1 MKISIIG
8 NNLTALVLAKV
19 LLKKKIQVDLFY
31 EENTTK
37 NLKSVRTIGIT
48 QSNVLFLNKH
58 FKGIEKIG
66 HKIDKI
72 SISTER
78 QKNDLLNFEKN
89 SDFKF
94 AVFKYENI
102 YKFVK
107 SSLKKEKN
115 FKSIK
120 TKLDKKLVQKKYLLS
135 YDLVIDINL
144 RNTLSKKF
152 FSRKIKKDYFS
163 RAYVTIINHKQIK
176 NNIAKQIF
184 SSSGPLAFLPISN
197 NKTSLVYSIFDNNN
211 SKINEEKVID
221 LIKNYNT
228 KYKITSFEKFESF
241 KLQFSLL
248 RNYFKQNVLAFGDQ
262 AHTIHPLA
270 GQGFNMTLRDIKYFL
285 KLIDEKIKYGLN
297 LDSSILEEFEKNNK
311 YKNVIFANSI
321 DFIHEFFKFE
331 KKLPEGLSEKLFLY
345 FNKNSA
351 FKKYISIFADRG
363 F

>member
-1 MKISIIG
+1 MKVSIIG
-8 NNLTALVLAKV
+8 NNLTALVLAKL

-31 EENTTK
+31 EQNTTK
-37 NLKSVRTIGIT
+37 NLKTVRTIGIS
-48 QSNVLFLNKH
+48 QSNVSFLNKY

-66 HKIDKI
+66 HKIDRI

-78 QKNDLLNFEKN
+78 QRNDVLNFEN
-89 SDFKF
+89 NNDFKF

-115 FKSIK
+115 FKTFN
-120 TKLDKKLVQKKYLLS
+120 TKLDKKLIKRKYLTS
-135 YDLVIDINL
+135 YDLIIDINL
-144 RNTLSKKF
+144 KNTLSKKF
-152 FSRKIKKDYFS
+152 FSKKIKKDYFS

-176 NNIAKQIF
+176 NNNAKQIF
-184 SSSGPLAFLPISN
+184 TSSGPLAFLPISN
-197 NKTSLVYSIFDNNN
+197 NKTSLVYSIFNKN
-211 SKINEEKVID
+211 SSNISEEKVIE

-248 RNYFKQNVLAFGDQ
+248 RKYFKQNVLAFGDQ
-262 AHTIHPLA
+262 VHTIHPLA

-285 KLIDEKIKYGLN
+285 KLLDEKIKYGLN

-321 DFIHEFFKFE
+321 DFIYEFFRLE
-331 KKLPEGLSEKLFLY
+331 KKLPEGLSKKLFFY

-351 FKKYISIFADRG
+351 FKKYISILADRG
-363 F
+363 L

>member
-19 LLKKKIQVDLFY
+19 LLKKKIQVELFY
-31 EENTTK
+31 DENTTK
-37 NLKSVRTIGIT
+37 VSKTVRTIGIS
-48 QSNVLFLNKH
+48 QSNVLFLNKY

-78 QKNDLLNFEKN
+78 QRNDVLNFEN
-89 SDFKF
+89 YNNFKF
-94 AVFKYENI
+94 AVFKYEDI

-115 FKSIK
+115 FKTFN
-120 TKLDKKLVQKKYLLS
+120 TKLDKKLIQKKYLTS
-135 YDLVIDINL
+135 YDLIIDINL

-197 NKTSLVYSIFDNNN
+197 NKTSLVYSIFDNNI
-211 SKINEEKVID
+211 SKINEEKVIG

-262 AHTIHPLA
+262 VHTIHPLA

-285 KLIDEKIKYGLN
+285 KLLDEKIKYGLN

-321 DFIHEFFKFE
+321 DLIHEFFKFE

-351 FKKYISIFADRG
+351 FKKYISILADRG

>member
-8 NNLTALVLAKV
+8 NNLTALVLAKA

-48 QSNVLFLNKH
+48 QSNVLFLNKY

-78 QKNDLLNFEKN
+78 QKNDLLNFENN

-197 NKTSLVYSIFDNNN
+197 NKTSLVYSIFDNNS

-228 KYKITSFEKFESF
+228 KYKITNFEKFESF

-262 AHTIHPLA
+262 VHTIHPLA

-331 KKLPEGLSEKLFLY
+331 KKLPKGLSEKLFIY

-351 FKKYISIFADRG
+351 FKKYISILADRG